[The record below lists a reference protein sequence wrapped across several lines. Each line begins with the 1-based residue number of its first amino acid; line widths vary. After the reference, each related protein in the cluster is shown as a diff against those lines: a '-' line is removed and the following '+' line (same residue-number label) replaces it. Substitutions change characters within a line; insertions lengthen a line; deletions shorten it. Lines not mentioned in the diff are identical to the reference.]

1 MHIERRI
8 GAVDDLQPVT
18 LFLWLILVP
27 ALTQAAPG
35 MQVVI
40 NGDKKQVEMWLVS
53 KADTGEVAP
62 GISIAAGERVLVEIS
77 RKFTVEQLQGLAYN
91 AGLYMQVP
99 LAFEMEIKR

>member
-1 MHIERRI
+1 M
-8 GAVDDLQPVT
+8 
-18 LFLWLILVP
+18 
-27 ALTQAAPG
+27 
-35 MQVVI
+35 VI
-40 NGDKKQVEMWLVS
+40 NGEKKQVEMWLVS

-99 LAFEMEIKR
+99 CSMSQQP